1 MNCKWSLLIL
11 ILGGHDSARRK
22 KLHDEGRNRK
32 RCRDLTVSEIKKTLR
47 FRETVTYWGRR
58 KGFGSQMPLLCSS
71 GCIFPVSG
79 HFLCVRWCSAPWCLS
94 WGCEGHSQGQGCF
107 PWGMAKLC
115 CCCWGVQSALCTMVP
130 CEGKLKSISSSF
142 SNHNRQYQTLRPS
155 GMECVQVLGLSQL
168 SNLAGRAGD
177 CQKIIKI
184 TPPSSARDF

>member
-22 KLHDEGRNRK
+22 KLHDKGRSRK
-32 RCRDLTVSEIKKTLR
+32 RCRDLTGSEIKKTLR

-71 GCIFPVSG
+71 GCTFPVSG
-79 HFLCVRWCSAPWCLS
+79 HFLCVRWCSAPCCLS

-115 CCCWGVQSALCTMVP
+115 CCCWGVQSAPWFPVRR
-130 CEGKLKSISSSF
+130 SSRAYLPPF
-142 SNHNRQYQTLRPS
+142 PITIGNIRP
-155 GMECVQVLGLSQL
+155 CVQAGWNVCKFWDFLNSQ
-168 SNLAGRAGD
+168 
-177 CQKIIKI
+177 
-184 TPPSSARDF
+184 T